1 MRSLV
6 DMRGFVMAC
15 GVTVIVGA
23 CGVNATPQPEPAPEL
38 PSCVPNRDGVIT
50 EDELPIAFGAAAN
63 YYASPA
69 GVMRTIAT
77 GGMAWDLSEEY
88 GDDVVIALGPTKIKD
103 QWYAASFASAQF
115 VVDAGSGLDGIYHQ
129 DAQGL
134 WLDGTASQQ
143 EAPAGGKTLIRYAQ
157 PLPVLRF
164 PIEGGDAFEATG
176 AITDGIVNGL
186 PFIGTD
192 KIAVEVTGDGRIDVP
207 YVRFSPALRVRT
219 LVTRTPSTGTP
230 VVTRRNV
237 IFLFECFGE
246 VARAESRTD
255 EPNAEFTTAAYLRRF
270 ALGVTP

>member
-1 MRSLV
+1 MRALP
-6 DMRGFVMAC
+6 FLLLA
-15 GVTVIVGA
+15 A
-23 CGVNATPQPEPAPEL
+23 CGVNQTPQPEPTPEL
-38 PSCVPNRDGVIT
+38 PSCIPNRDGEIT
-50 EDELPIAFGAAAN
+50 EDELPIAYGAVAT
-63 YYASPA
+63 YYASPPGA
-69 GVMRTIAT
+69 TRMITT
-77 GGMAWDLSEEY
+77 GGLAWDFSQENA
-88 GDDVVIALGPTKIKD
+88 DDVVIELGPTALKD
-103 QWYAASFASAQF
+103 QWYANMFASGQF
-115 VVDAGSGLDGIYHQ
+115 SVDAGSGLDGIYHQ
-129 DAQGL
+129 DSQGL

-143 EAPAGGKTLIRYAQ
+143 EAPAGGKTLVRYAQ

-164 PIEGGDAFEATG
+164 PIAGGDAFTASG

-186 PFIGTD
+186 PFIGMD
-192 KIAVEVTGDGRIDVP
+192 KVDVEVTGDGRVDVP

-237 IFLFECFGE
+237 LFMFECFGE

>member
-1 MRSLV
+1 MKPLALV
-6 DMRGFVMAC
+6 VVALA
-15 GVTVIVGA
+15 A
-23 CGVNATPQPEPAPEL
+23 CGVNQTPQPEPAPEL

-50 EDELPIAFGAAAN
+50 EDEMPIAFGATAR

-77 GGMAWDLSEEY
+77 SGTAWDLSEEY
-88 GDDVVIALGPTKIKD
+88 PDDVVIALGPTKIKD
-103 QWYAASFASAQF
+103 QWYGSEFASAQF
-115 VVDAGSGLDGIYHQ
+115 AADAGSGLDGIYHQ

-134 WLDGTASQQ
+134 WLDGTASRE
-143 EAPAGGKTLIRYAQ
+143 EAPAGGKTLIRYPQ

-176 AITDGIVNGL
+176 VISDGIVNGL

-192 KIAVEVTGDGRIDVP
+192 EITVEVTGDGRVDVP
-207 YVRFSPALRVRT
+207 YVRFSPALRVLT

>member
-1 MRSLV
+1 MRPWVL
-6 DMRGFVMAC
+6 FAFA
-15 GVTVIVGA
+15 A
-23 CGVNATPQPEPAPEL
+23 CGVNQTPQPELAPEL
-38 PSCVPNRDGVIT
+38 PSCVPNRDGSIT
-50 EDELPIAFGAAAN
+50 EEELPVAFDATAT

-69 GVMRTIAT
+69 GVTRTIAT
-77 GGMAWDLSEEY
+77 GGTAWDLSAEFA
-88 GDDVVIALGPTKIKD
+88 DDVVIALGPTKIKD
-103 QWYAASFASAQF
+103 QWYASEFASAQF
-115 VVDAGSGLDGIYHQ
+115 AVDAGSGLDGIYHQ

-134 WLDGTASQQ
+134 WLDGTASRD
-143 EAPAGGKTLIRYAQ
+143 EAPAAGKTLIRYAQ

-164 PIEGGDAFEATG
+164 PIEGGDTFEAIG
-176 AITDGIVNGL
+176 EITAGTVNGL
-186 PFIGTD
+186 PFIGAD
-192 KIAVEVTGDGRIDVP
+192 KIAVEVTGDGRVDVP

-255 EPNAEFTTAAYLRRF
+255 EPSAEFTTAAYLRRF